1 MRTLPAAL
9 LAAQRS
15 ASTVP
20 YVKLEVTDRLAGV
33 PRLRWE
39 RLYSGSE
46 DDYHHAVTMP
56 GDGSLIR
63 ARISAANIL
72 YLQRVTSPGAS
83 SDFSVWTSLGGVSD
97 ASSVALTSRGATV
110 LLFYVDTD
118 RRTIKVQESTN
129 NGQSFGSAITIV
141 TAASDVGRLAA
152 GVNASGVVA
161 LFYTLAATVYVVK
174 RTSGTWGSSSAWTVT
189 DSIAAV
195 TGLGCVYRLDWDI
208 ALTGTD
214 ADGNAHVWTC
224 LYGDGDG
231 QSTNTWS
238 SLTSVALASSGSDV
252 EFHAPFLACPDVYRL
267 FFIEKYT
274 GDISYTR
281 PYWSHTTSFSGYADA
296 LWREPQPFDLT
307 SSYGVAL
314 THGGNYAWLSAPSG
328 VWRSPLAP
336 NILDISNDL
345 LELHMD
351 SHPFRGGIAI
361 TLRNDDGRFNDP
373 AMPLGLGAEVR
384 VSLGYHTAEGD
395 LASGGPAY
403 WITAWEH
410 RTGPGDARF
419 VVHAADGW
427 ALLDAWRARQ
437 QFAWPAGERNIY
449 QHLAFLFAR
458 AGLDLTSSSFSS
470 TLVDHYPAFAINP
483 GDSGLR
489 AVQRLLDMV
498 PDRIFI
504 EGSRGYLSNPLGN
517 DASVYGYGINHP
529 IFEAVHRSATSG
541 IGHVQVYGKGIYGEQ
556 FHWEEAVGGFGRVAK
571 VLDGSLDTD
580 ALADDRAATALRR
593 AEVEA
598 SSGSILVPVNCG
610 QQPNDVI
617 DITDLRAGLNQAARR
632 VLGLELTYAR
642 AAHARYHMRL
652 HLGGV

>member
-15 ASTVP
+15 ASAVP
-20 YVKLEVTDRLAGV
+20 YVKVEVTDRLAGV

-39 RLYSGSE
+39 RLYTGSE
-46 DDYHHAVTMP
+46 DDYHHAVIMP
-56 GDGSLIR
+56 ADGSLIR

-83 SDFSVWTSLGGVSD
+83 SDFSVWTSLGGVSSV
-97 ASSVALTSRGATV
+97 SSIALTSRGSSV
-110 LLFYVDTD
+110 FLFYVEADQK
-118 RRTIKVQESTN
+118 TIKVRESTD
-129 NGQSFGSAITIV
+129 NGGSFGSPVTVTTPV
-141 TAASDVGRLAA
+141 TAVGRLAA
-152 GVNASGVVA
+152 GVNAPGVVA
-161 LFYTLAATVYVVK
+161 LFYSLGATVYVVK
-174 RTSGTWGSSSAWTVT
+174 RTGGSWGSPSTWTNSVA
-189 DSIAAV
+189 SV
-195 TGLGCVYRLDWDI
+195 TGLACVYHLDWDI

-214 ADGNAHVWTC
+214 VDGNAHLWTC
-224 LYGDGDG
+224 LYGDGFG
-231 QSTNTWS
+231 QSANTWS
-238 SLTSVALASSGSDV
+238 DLTSVALASSGSGV
-252 EFHAPFLACPDVYRL
+252 EFHSPFLDCPDVYRL

-281 PYWSHTTSFSGYADA
+281 PYWSHTTSLSSYADA

-314 THGGNYAWLSAPSG
+314 TYGGDYAWLSAPSG
-328 VWRSPLAP
+328 VWRSPLVPA
-336 NILDISNDL
+336 ILDISDDL

-351 SHPFRGGIAI
+351 SHPFHGDLAL
-361 TLRNDDGRFNDP
+361 TLRNDDGRFSDP
-373 AMPLGLGAEVR
+373 AMSLDLGAEVR
-384 VSLGYHTAEGD
+384 VSLGYHTAEGNQ
-395 LASGGPAY
+395 ASGGPAY

-419 VVHAADGW
+419 FVHAADGW

-437 QFAWPAGERNIY
+437 QFAWPSGERNIY
-449 QHLAFLFAR
+449 QHLAFIFAR

-470 TLVDHYPAFAINP
+470 TLVDHYPAFAMNP
-483 GDSGLR
+483 GESGLR

-504 EGSRGYLSNPLGN
+504 EGSRGHLSNPLVD
-517 DASVYGYGINHP
+517 DASVYGYGVAHP
-529 IFEAVHRSATSG
+529 IFEAAHRSAPSG
-541 IGHVQVYGKGIYGEQ
+541 IGHSQVYGNGIYGET
-556 FHWEEAVGGFGRVAK
+556 FHWAEAAGGFGRVAK
-571 VLDGSLDTD
+571 VLDSGLDTD
-580 ALADDRAATALRR
+580 ALVEDRAATALRR

-598 SSGSILVPVNCG
+598 SGGSILVPVNCG

-617 DITDLRAGLNQAARR
+617 EVTDPLAGLNQAVRR
-632 VLGLELTYAR
+632 VLGFELTYAR
-642 AAHARYHMRL
+642 AAHPRYHMRL

>member
-9 LAAQRS
+9 LAAQRNAS
-15 ASTVP
+15 AVP

-39 RLYSGSE
+39 RLYTGSE

-56 GDGSLIR
+56 ADGSLIR
-63 ARISAANIL
+63 TRVSAANVL
-72 YLQRVTSPGAS
+72 YLQRVISPGPS
-83 SDFSVWTSLGGVSD
+83 SDFSAWTSLGGVSD
-97 ASSVALTSRGATV
+97 ASGVALTSLGTTV

-118 RRTIKVQESTN
+118 RRTIKVKESTN
-129 NGQSFGSAITIV
+129 SGQSFGSAVTV
-141 TAASDVGRLAA
+141 LTAASDVGRLAA

-161 LFYTLAATVYVVK
+161 LFFTLAATVYVVK
-174 RTSGTWGSSSAWTVT
+174 RTSGSWGSPSAWTNSVAG
-189 DSIAAV
+189 I
-195 TGLGCVYRLDWDI
+195 TGLVCVYNLDWDI

-214 ADGNAHVWTC
+214 ADGNAHLWTC
-224 LYGDGDG
+224 LYGDGFG
-231 QSTNTWS
+231 QSTDTWS
-238 SLTSVALASSGSDV
+238 SLTSIALASSGSDV
-252 EFHAPFLACPDVYRL
+252 EFHTPFLSCADVYRL

-281 PYWSHTTSFSGYADA
+281 PYWSHTTSFSDYADA

-307 SSYGVAL
+307 SSYGVAP
-314 THGGNYAWLSAPSG
+314 THGGDYAWLSAPSG

-336 NILDISNDL
+336 DILDISDDL

-351 SHPFRGGIAI
+351 SHPFRGGLTLA
-361 TLRNDDGRFNDP
+361 LRNDDGRFSDP
-373 AMPLGLGAEVR
+373 AMPLNLGGEVR
-384 VSLGYHTAEGD
+384 VSLGYHTTEGN
-395 LASGGPAY
+395 LASAGPSY

-410 RTGPGDARF
+410 RTGPSEARV

-437 QFAWPAGERNIY
+437 QFAWPPDQRNIY

-498 PDRIFI
+498 PDWIFI
-504 EGSRGYLSNPLGN
+504 EGSRGYLNNPLSE
-517 DASVYGYGINHP
+517 DTSVYGYGVDHP
-529 IFEAVHRSATSG
+529 IFEAVHRSAPSG
-541 IGHVQVYGKGIYGEQ
+541 IGHVQVYGKGIYGEG
-556 FHWEEAVGGFGRVAK
+556 FHWKEAEGGFGRVAK
-571 VLDGSLDTD
+571 VLDSSLDTD
-580 ALADDRAATALRR
+580 ALAGDRAATTLRR

-617 DITDLRAGLNQAARR
+617 DITDLRTGLNQSVRR
-632 VLGLELTYAR
+632 VLGLELTYTR
-642 AAHARYHMRL
+642 TTHARYHLRL